1 MKRYKFEIII
11 EEGND
16 EFWDEIIDKTGCDEV
31 TEVVKDMFLNGG
43 WEPTIKL
50 VQYTDGN

>member
-16 EFWDEIIDKTGCDEV
+16 EFWEEISDKTGCDEV
-31 TEVVKDMFLNGG
+31 TDILKDLLNEGG
-43 WEPTIKL
+43 WEPTVTL
-50 VQYTDGN
+50 VEYTNGN